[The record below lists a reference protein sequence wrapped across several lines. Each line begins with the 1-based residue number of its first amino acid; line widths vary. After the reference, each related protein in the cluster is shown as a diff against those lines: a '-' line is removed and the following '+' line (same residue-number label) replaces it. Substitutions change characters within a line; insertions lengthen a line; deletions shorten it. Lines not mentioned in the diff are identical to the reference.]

1 MRIQRSYMAPHDMK
15 KQWYH
20 IDGENQVLGRLAVEV
35 ANILMGKHRPTYTP
49 HLDTG
54 DFVIVT
60 NCKKIKVTGKKLQEK
75 MYYSWTGYPGGLRTQ
90 TLLQKS
96 EKHPTEPLYLA
107 VRRMLPKSNL
117 GRQMLTKLKLYP
129 DENHPHAAQCPQ
141 VWKNSK

>member
-1 MRIQRSYMAPHDMK
+1 MKIQRSYMAPHDMK

-35 ANILMGKHRPTYTP
+35 ATILMGKHRPTYTP

-60 NCKKIKVTGKKLQEK
+60 NCKKIKVTGKKLQDK
-75 MYYSWTGYPGGLRTQ
+75 VYYSWTGYPGGLRSQ
-90 TLLQKS
+90 TLLQKR

-107 VRRMLPKSNL
+107 VRRMLPKSKL

-129 DENHPHAAQCPQ
+129 DEKHPHAAQCPQ

>member
-90 TLLQKS
+90 TLLQK
-96 EKHPTEPLYLA
+96 K
-107 VRRMLPKSNL
+107 
-117 GRQMLTKLKLYP
+117 
-129 DENHPHAAQCPQ
+129 
-141 VWKNSK
+141 